1 MKFGIC
7 TTCADSAAAKAAGWD
22 YIEESVRGLLHGEL
36 PDEQWEGAA
45 VAAGSALPT
54 PAGNLLVPGSMKI
67 VGPDVD
73 EASLRMYMDRVTR
86 RARVVGMKTLVF
98 GSGGARQIPEGFDP
112 AEARRQIVRFVRY
125 SAEMARRHGVTIVA
139 EPLNKGESNVMTS
152 VPESM
157 EYVKEV
163 DHPNFL
169 CLVDSYHFWL
179 EHESLDDLRKA
190 MPWIAH
196 VHVSDLKGRVAP
208 GESGESDFRP
218 FFNVIKEGG
227 YEGLISVESLGFDVA
242 SDAAERVLTYIRK
255 QWEEA

>member
-7 TTCADSAAAKAAGWD
+7 TTCVDSAAAKAAGWD

-36 PDEQWEGAA
+36 PDDQWEGAK
-45 VAAGSALPT
+45 VAAGSVLPI

-67 VGPDVD
+67 VGPAVD
-73 EASLRMYMDRVTR
+73 EPALRQYMERVMR
-86 RARVVGMKTLVF
+86 RAGRVGMKTVVF
-98 GSGGARQIPEGFDP
+98 GSGGAREVPEGFDREE
-112 AEARRQIVRFVRY
+112 AEKQIIRFVRY
-125 SAEMARRHGVTIVA
+125 SAELARRHGVTIVA
-139 EPLNKGESNVMTS
+139 EPLNTGECNIMTS
-152 VPESM
+152 VPEAM
-157 EYVKEV
+157 RYVKEV

-196 VHVSDLKGRVAP
+196 VHVADVKGRVAP
-208 GESGESDFRP
+208 GESGESDYQP
-218 FFNVIKEGG
+218 FFRVLKNNG
-227 YEGLISVESLGFDVA
+227 YDGCISVEALGFNVA
-242 SDAAERVLTYIRK
+242 CDAGERVLKYIRK